1 MYNNFNNS
9 FVPPYNSLN
18 AYPDQLIRVNGLKE
32 AKAYRIFRPNSTV
45 ALFDADEDIF
55 YVKSTDESGFS
66 SIRIFRFE
74 EVTEMPTES
83 AGEYVTKAEFEAFRE
98 EMLNHGKQS
107 ISNQRKQSGKSANDD
122 KQL

>member
-9 FVPPYNSLN
+9 FVPPYNNSLN

-98 EMLNHGKQS
+98 EMLNYGKQS
-107 ISNQRKQSGKSANDD
+107 ISNQRKQTNKSTTDD
-122 KQL
+122 K

>member
-9 FVPPYNSLN
+9 FVPPYNSSLN
-18 AYPDQLIRVNGLKE
+18 PYSDQLIRVNGLKE

-66 SIRIFRFE
+66 SIRIFKFE
-74 EVTEMPTES
+74 EITDMPSES

-98 EMLNHGKQS
+98 EMLNYGKQS
-107 ISNQRKQSGKSANDD
+107 ISNQRKQTSKSTTDD
-122 KQL
+122 K

>member
-9 FVPPYNSLN
+9 FVPPYNNSLN

-55 YVKSTDESGFS
+55 YVKNTDESGFS

-74 EVTEMPTES
+74 EVAEMPTES

-98 EMLNHGKQS
+98 EMLNYGKQS
-107 ISNQRKQSGKSANDD
+107 ISNQRKQTNKSTTDD
-122 KQL
+122 K